1 MTLNSIKTDSANGS
15 DSILKVKDNKM
26 SNNNEHSNYKKGL
39 KVRTEVMGEAHVKRS
54 LDAATAF
61 TQPLQDWIIEHAWGT
76 TWQDDSVLPRKYRS
90 LVTLGFLIAQ
100 KSPNELKGHIRGAIN
115 NGATVAEIREVLMHS
130 LPYCGA
136 PATQEAFRAAIEVF
150 NEMGIDIDNL
160 NKKP

>member
-1 MTLNSIKTDSANGS
+1 
-15 DSILKVKDNKM
+15 M
-26 SNNNEHSNYKKGL
+26 SVTSNYEKGL
-39 KVRTEVMGEAHVKRS
+39 KVRTEVMGAAHVQRS

-61 TQPLQDWIIEHAWGT
+61 TQPLQDWIIENAWGT

-90 LVTLGFLIAQ
+90 LITLGFLIAQ

-115 NGATVAEIREVLMHS
+115 NGASVAEIREVLMHS

-150 NEMGIDIDNL
+150 NEMGIDL
-160 NKKP
+160 EA

>member
-1 MTLNSIKTDSANGS
+1 MMN
-15 DSILKVKDNKM
+15 DN
-26 SNNNEHSNYKKGL
+26 SNYDNGL

-54 LDAATAF
+54 LDAATDF
-61 TQPLQDWIIEHAWGT
+61 TQPLQNWIIEHAWGT
-76 TWQDDSVLPRKYRS
+76 TWQDDTILPRKYRS

-115 NGATVAEIREVLMHS
+115 NGASVLEIREVLMHS

-150 NEMGIDIDNL
+150 NEMGIDLDASL
-160 NKKP
+160 TLPS

>member
-1 MTLNSIKTDSANGS
+1 MMNDS
-15 DSILKVKDNKM
+15 
-26 SNNNEHSNYKKGL
+26 SNYDNGL

-54 LDAATAF
+54 LDAATDF

-76 TWQDDSVLPRKYRS
+76 TWQDDTILPRKYRS

-115 NGATVAEIREVLMHS
+115 NGASVLEIREVLMHS

-150 NEMGIDIDNL
+150 NEMGIDLDASL
-160 NKKP
+160 TLPS

>member
-1 MTLNSIKTDSANGS
+1 MMN
-15 DSILKVKDNKM
+15 DN
-26 SNNNEHSNYKKGL
+26 SNYDNGL

-54 LDAATAF
+54 LDAATDF
-61 TQPLQDWIIEHAWGT
+61 TQPLQNWIIEHAWGT
-76 TWQDDSVLPRKYRS
+76 TWQDDTILPRKYRS

-115 NGATVAEIREVLMHS
+115 NGASVAEIREVLMHS

-150 NEMGIDIDNL
+150 NEMGIDLDASL
-160 NKKP
+160 TLS